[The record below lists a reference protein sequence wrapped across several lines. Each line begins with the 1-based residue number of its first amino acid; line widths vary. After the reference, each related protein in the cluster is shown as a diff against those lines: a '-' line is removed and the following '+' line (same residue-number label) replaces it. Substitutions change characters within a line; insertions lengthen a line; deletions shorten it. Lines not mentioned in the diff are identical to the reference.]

1 MAQEPNNELTMKK
14 IPNWLIII
22 LVLAL
27 MIASKFIFF
36 SKSTEKMAAGKDK
49 KKMPIP
55 VNFIVVKADT
65 LKNKVMS
72 TAKIGALNQVEL
84 IPEVSGKITAIYFK
98 EGETVS
104 KGALL
109 IKLNDADLQAQ
120 LLKNKTQ
127 INLANQKLERLK
139 KLLSISG
146 VSQEEYDMQEN
157 EVMTLKADEAFIKAQ
172 LAKTNLIAPFDGVI
186 GLKNISEGSYVNTA
200 SSIAFLVQMKPVFV
214 EFSIPEKYSQLLTKG
229 LEIHFT
235 PAQARSGK
243 HFTAKVYAIEPMV
256 DQTTKTIKARAL
268 YSGTET
274 FYPGSYVQ
282 VELNIG
288 SNSNAILVPNTC
300 VIGTLKGQ
308 KVFVSKQNTA
318 IEVPIEIGLRNEKM
332 IEVISG
338 LQAGDTVI
346 SSGILSVRKDS
357 KLTLLKV
364 SN

>member
-1 MAQEPNNELTMKK
+1 MKN

-22 LVLAL
+22 FVLAL
-27 MIASKFIFF
+27 IIASKFIFF
-36 SKSTEKMAAGKDK
+36 SKNTEKMSGGTDK

-55 VNFIVVKADT
+55 VNYFVVKADT
-65 LKNKVMS
+65 LKNKVMA

-84 IPEVSGKITAIYFK
+84 IPEVSGKIIAIYFK
-98 EGETVS
+98 EGEKVN
-104 KGALL
+104 KGEVL

-127 INLANQKLERLK
+127 INLANQKLDRLK

-157 EVMTLKADEAFIKAQ
+157 EVMTLKADEAYLKAQ
-172 LAKTNLIAPFDGVI
+172 LAKTSLIAPFDGVI
-186 GLKNISEGSYVNTA
+186 GLKNISEGSYVNTSNAIA
-200 SSIAFLVQMKPVFV
+200 SLVQMKPVFV
-214 EFSIPEKYSQLLTKG
+214 EFSIPEKYSQQLAKG
-229 LEIHFT
+229 LDLHFST
-235 PAQARSGK
+235 ARSSSGK
-243 HFTAKVYAIEPMV
+243 QFSAKVYAIEPMV

-282 VELNIG
+282 VELNFG
-288 SNSNAILVPNTC
+288 SSPNALMVPNTC

-318 IEVPIEIGLRNEKM
+318 IEVPIEIGIRNEKM
-332 IEVISG
+332 IEVTSG

-346 SSGILSVRKDS
+346 STGILSVRKDS
-357 KLTLLKV
+357 KLTLLKA